1 MADKRH
7 IMRVELSTPAKK
19 NVEALSDSHGMT
31 QVAMMS
37 RLVDWFA
44 GQDELMQS
52 AVLGRSWSE
61 EKPDTGKMVLDR
73 MARGR

>member
-1 MADKRH
+1 VRN
-7 IMRVELSTPAKK
+7 I
-19 NVEALSDSHGMT
+19 EAVRDHHGMK
-31 QVAMMS
+31 QLGLMS
-37 RLVDWFA
+37 RLVEWFA